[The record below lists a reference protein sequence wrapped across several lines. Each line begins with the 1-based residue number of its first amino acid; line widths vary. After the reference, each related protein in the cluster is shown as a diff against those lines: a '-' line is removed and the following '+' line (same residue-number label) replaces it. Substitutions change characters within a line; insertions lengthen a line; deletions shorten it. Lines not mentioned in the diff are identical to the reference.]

1 MLRRTRCGDVVRPFR
16 SVYARR
22 EYWDGLNPIEQAS
35 HVIREMARRHPERV
49 FAGLSA
55 AVIYGFEHS
64 WTLHDEPYVYIATDG
79 FTKSRRSYHRL
90 RRISVRRSDIR
101 EDCHVVRLYR
111 PRGDGAAQDGS
122 NTWSQVSKLADRIA
136 HERALRDNVMY
147 RRGTCDQSG
156 KNLGGL
162 RALVSVR
169 ARAVD
174 VRFRVAPGACDPRGD
189 RRRL

>member
-136 HERALRDNVMY
+136 HERALRDDVCI
-147 RRGTCDQSG
+147 GTCDQSG

-174 VRFRVAPGACDPRGD
+174 VRFRVAPGARDPRGD

>member
-90 RRISVRRSDIR
+90 RRISVRRIR
-101 EDCHVVRLYR
+101 Y
-111 PRGDGAAQDGS
+111 
-122 NTWSQVSKLADRIA
+122 T
-136 HERALRDNVMY
+136 
-147 RRGTCDQSG
+147 
-156 KNLGGL
+156 GGL
-162 RALVSVR
+162 PCGPFVPASR
-169 ARAVD
+169 
-174 VRFRVAPGACDPRGD
+174 
-189 RRRL
+189 